1 VPQPPAKPYD
11 PANPLYKLSDE
22 QLEEIGKEIDALHD
36 EVFSDLGD
44 ADARYIK
51 KMISFQRRLI
61 AASRGILLFSRYRP
75 AWAAGVAGLSLAKIL
90 ENMEIGHNVMHG
102 QWDWMNDPNIHSST
116 WDWDTA
122 SPAAAW
128 KHSHNYVH
136 HTFTNVI
143 GKDKD
148 VGYEIMRI
156 DARQKW
162 RWPYLFQPIYNVLL
176 MAAFEWGVALHDL
189 DFDAIKSGKK
199 DKKQVWDELKAIG
212 RKGRRQIVKDYVAYP
227 GLSAGASAGIA
238 RLTGSDPKAAARSS
252 YQATVVA
259 NAIANVVRNVWSHAI
274 IFCGHFPDQT
284 FMFTEEEV
292 QDESRGAW
300 YVRQLI
306 GAANID
312 GGPAFHILAGN
323 LSFQVE
329 HHIFPDMPSSR
340 YQQIA
345 PRVKEIC
352 EKYGLP
358 YNTGP
363 LRKQWGTVQRTI
375 ARLAFPGG
383 GPRTKPGPY
392 VRSEEEK
399 AAKARVEELVPAF
412 P

>member
-1 VPQPPAKPYD
+1 MPYD
-11 PANPLYKLSDE
+11 ENNPLYSLTPH
-22 QLEEIGKEIDALHD
+22 QLDEIGKIFDDMHE
-36 EVFSDLGD
+36 EVMNDLGET
-44 ADARYIK
+44 DARYIRN
-51 KMISFQRRLI
+51 MIKLHRQLGLV
-61 AASRGILLFSRYRP
+61 SRAVLVFSKYKP
-75 AWAAGVAGLSLAKIL
+75 AWVIGTAGLSIAKIL

-136 HTFTNVI
+136 HTFTNII

-148 VGYEIMRI
+148 VGYEIFRV

-162 RWPYLFQPIYNVLL
+162 HPGYLLQPLANVIL
-176 MAAFEWGVALHDL
+176 MVAFEWGVALHDL
-189 DFDAIKSGKK
+189 DFDKIKSGEKS
-199 DKKQVWDELKAIG
+199 KKQVWDELKGIG
-212 RKGRRQIVKDYVAYP
+212 RKARRQILKDYIAYP
-227 GLSAGASAGIA
+227 ALSG
-238 RLTGSDPKAAARSS
+238 RSGYKS
-252 YQATVVA
+252 TLKA
-259 NAIANVVRNVWSHAI
+259 NAIANVVRNVWSNAI

-284 FMFTEEEV
+284 FMFTEDEV
-292 QDESRGAW
+292 KDETRGGW

-312 GGPAFHILAGN
+312 GSPLFHVMAGN

-329 HHIFPDMPSSR
+329 HHLFPDMPSSR

-345 PRVKEIC
+345 PRVREIC

-363 LRKQWGTVQRTI
+363 LRKQWGTVQRTLL
-375 ARLAFPGG
+375 RLAFPGG
-383 GPRTKPGPY
+383 GPRPKPGPY
-392 VRSEEEK
+392 VAPKEETSDHE
-399 AAKARVEELVPAF
+399 RVPAF

>member
-1 VPQPPAKPYD
+1 MPNRNVTPYD
-11 PANPLYKLSDE
+11 PANPLYKLTDE
-22 QLEEIGKEIDALHD
+22 QLDEIGKEFDALHD
-36 EVFSDLGD
+36 EVFNDLGESD
-44 ADARYIK
+44 AHYIRS
-51 KMISFQRRLI
+51 MITFHRRLGAI
-61 AASRGILLFSRYRP
+61 SRGVLIFSKFKP
-75 AWAAGVAGLSLAKIL
+75 AWILGTAGLSVAKIL

-148 VGYEIMRI
+148 VGYEIFRV
-156 DARQKW
+156 DPRQPW
-162 RWPYLFQPIYNVLL
+162 HPGYLFQPIGNIIL
-176 MAAFEWGVALHDL
+176 MAFFEWGVAVHDL
-189 DFDAIKSGKK
+189 DFDAIKTGKK
-199 DKKQVWDELKAIG
+199 PKSQVRDELKAIG
-212 RKGRRQIVKDYVAYP
+212 VKARRQILKDYIAYP
-227 GLSAGASAGIA
+227 ALSG
-238 RLTGSDPKAAARSS
+238 RSGFKS
-252 YQATVVA
+252 TLVA
-259 NAIANVVRNVWSHAI
+259 NAVANIVRNVWSNAI

-284 FMFTEEEV
+284 FMFTEDEV
-292 QDESRGAW
+292 KDETRGGW

-312 GGPAFHILAGN
+312 GGPLFHVMAGN

-329 HHIFPDMPSSR
+329 HHLYPDMPSSR

-345 PRVKEIC
+345 PKVKEIC
-352 EKYGLP
+352 ERYGLP

-363 LRKQWGTVQRTI
+363 FRKQWGTVQRTI

-383 GPRTKPGPY
+383 GPRQKPGPY
-392 VRSEEEK
+392 VIPQEVKDAE
-399 AAKARVEELVPAF
+399 AARQERVPAF